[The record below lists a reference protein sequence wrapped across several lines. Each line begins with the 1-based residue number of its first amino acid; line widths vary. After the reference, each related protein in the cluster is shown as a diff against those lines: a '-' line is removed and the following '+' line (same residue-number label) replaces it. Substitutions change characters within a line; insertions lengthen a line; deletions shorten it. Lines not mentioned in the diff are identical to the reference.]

1 MFEEVKEMAVSYK
14 ADHKRKEPPCDFGDI
29 RKTSI
34 DANVFPFSPQP
45 MTEEGR
51 YRIFAYHQNCYEAYT
66 DIPEEF
72 AFTMA
77 RILNERFWAEVSRNL
92 MSQPR

>member
-1 MFEEVKEMAVSYK
+1 MFNEVKEMPVSYTVN
-14 ADHKRKEPPCDFGDI
+14 HQRKQPPCDFGDV

-34 DANVFPFSPQP
+34 DANVFPYSPQP

-51 YRIFAYHQNCYEAYT
+51 YRIFAYHLNSYEAYT
-66 DIPEEF
+66 NLNEEF

-77 RILNERFWAEVSRNL
+77 RILNERFWKQYE
-92 MSQPR
+92 